1 MMQET
6 GPSQESAKELEA
18 TLFNLQ
24 ESLGGV
30 TGLMDKPLVKIEQGI
45 VAMDQGFR
53 SIVNSMG
60 AGENMSEAI
69 RKNLAGA
76 TIETIKM
83 GGDSKSALNVQLD
96 TLKVMGK
103 NVTLSQDLTT
113 ELFAASQVSGKSIE
127 DLENGFLNAGMSLKD
142 ISKQMLVVRDVANN
156 LGVNAKLV
164 SESVVKNLDKLNSY
178 GFQGGV
184 EGLARMAAKAT
195 ALRVDMQSTFNVA
208 DKLMS
213 PEGAIEM
220 SAALQRLGATSTD
233 LLDPLKLMDLAQN
246 NVPELQK
253 QLGDMFK
260 QYTYF
265 DEKTKTF
272 QIMPGARRQ
281 LKEIAGELGMGIE
294 EVQRM
299 ALGTADLDKKLSEI
313 SFSGFE
319 VSEDTK
325 EMVANMATMTDSGE
339 YKIQTEE
346 IGADGK
352 PVSKTIQEVMEQF
365 KGDEAGLKEYL
376 TGLDKSKQP
385 KTIEEI
391 AQEQLDVLTG
401 IRKASEALVAS
412 PGLAAGASKV
422 GPQVLQS
429 AKALAEKINEPLT
442 EKLGPD
448 NQDLIKTFDNT
459 AVKLEE
465 AFRKLTKGDPDEVKQ
480 GGKDVLAAFGELSK
494 GMGKQIA
501 GGVGDS
507 LTGFSELFGIDIEK
521 YKNQIN
527 ESFLTAKEKAEAEA
541 AKLKDKVNEK
551 TEKDKTIFPDENKLI
566 FPDSVNTQE
575 IKTSSIT
582 VEKPETEEETKLI
595 FPDNVES
602 KEIKTG
608 KIIVEEGINLTVPT
622 PTPTITPTNVT
633 PEVGTKPTG
642 EVKGETIIN
651 PTEDPQLQA
660 TFKQLQ
666 ELVAKGLVGEPIAS
680 TGNEVLFNQELPELT
695 GELPEIK
702 EVKTTEP
709 ETGFLEKFNNFVQEL
724 KIQPVEAAPTEEVTT
739 PKKTDTG
746 FRFFDQSTFKTE
758 EPKSDIVKGFE
769 DSAKKM
775 ADLKIEG
782 LGEKPKIDLLGKT
795 KTEEPT
801 VTSEFVKSITPETE
815 KTEGPK
821 TDLLKGFE
829 SSLQKISEFKFP
841 EIGLLGKPK
850 IEEPKT
856 DLVKGFEDSAKK
868 MADLKIG
875 EIEEKPKI
883 ELGKPKTEE
892 TKTDLLQGFESSLQK
907 MSELKIGGLEK
918 EPKIELGKSEET
930 TEKKLFDFKPS
941 ILGKFISEGK
951 VETEEKP
958 EEENKGRFSKIKD
971 AFVKSFIEPKEEEQ
985 TFVLPEEEYTP
996 NEIGT
1001 EEGIGNLDKT
1011 ATELGIKQEELT
1023 NIALQ
1028 QDQPETT
1035 EPITELKLDTSEV
1048 ETLNVKNLNIGD
1060 SLTELLT
1067 AGKKTEGEETNFDKI
1082 QKLIQEGLV
1091 GEATAGPGVL
1101 FKPTKEEES
1110 LKAEQ
1115 AMDQAG
1121 PAVPTP
1127 TATPIETPTI
1137 DAQAGLPELT
1147 EELPQTLPTGKTR
1160 GIFKKTEQTEEP
1172 SAYEGYK
1179 KLLEEISG
1187 AEIVGQGKD
1196 AFFLTD
1202 EMKAQAKKD
1211 SEFIGPEKGAPK
1223 KIESTRSI
1231 TPPTKEELAEIEKE
1245 LELESYYK
1253 KFDEINDE
1261 IGNFKKEKIGV
1272 EGKGTMN
1279 EEDLGIL
1286 EHMGKRYD
1294 EYEKKIM
1301 ALESGEVDSFIK
1313 KIEPIGL
1320 DVKPKLAPMKPTLA
1334 SLPIPEKEEKQ
1345 PLGER
1350 IKEGIGGLKEKFKG
1364 KQEEEKPI
1372 AAVPETPKTF
1382 VARDAEGNIVGESI
1396 DGETARKMAG
1406 GKAITVEEE
1415 TQTVTPTV
1423 PETPAVGVEKAAAEA
1438 EEKIPFKEKLKDRF
1452 KKLIEEKPDESEAK
1466 ITIEEPTKIE
1476 PIVSETQSIEEPKT
1490 LRERIEEGADKL
1502 SGGIEKFAGKIGEK
1516 FEGGNLKS
1524 KIDEIRGKIKPQ
1536 EEESK
1541 IEPVKQDMFPL
1552 SKGFD
1557 GPFYEMKDGK
1567 LQMRDPYE
1575 MLDEK
1580 EKKEKESLKIEPIP
1594 TEPILSDEDKK
1605 WQEERRKK
1613 MEEEDRIISSL
1624 QTDKYGK
1631 PVTVDKIEPTVPE
1644 TPSVGIENIK
1654 LSDIYGDEDESIVDP
1669 VSEFAEDGTIKPFSG
1684 KPEEIKEPE
1693 ETEIQKTIREAREK
1707 QLAFLEELRL
1717 KEQTPETPARGI
1729 EKLAGMGQKIG
1740 GLFGFGK
1747 EEPTITTPEVP
1758 YEEPEETFEGYA
1770 TLPEETQITPT
1781 ETIEGGFETET
1792 PELIQDGIPEDLS
1805 QIALPNPIG
1814 AAPQGGYG
1822 ETEVETKP
1830 GETVEKKMTVE
1841 GGSPIEVTVIHKF
1854 VNLPTTIDTNTL
1866 SNVLKSDNNIQ
1877 QAIAKAVKDAALG
1890 LTS

>member
-1 MMQET
+1 MQET
-6 GPSQESAKELEA
+6 GPNQEAAKEIES
-18 TLFNLQ
+18 TIFNLK
-24 ESLGGV
+24 ESIAGV
-30 TGLMDKPLVKIEQGI
+30 EGLMDKPLVKIEQGI

-83 GGDSKSALNVQLD
+83 GGDAKSALNVQLD

-103 NVTLSQDLTT
+103 NVTLSQNLTT
-113 ELFAASQVSGKSIE
+113 ELFAASQVSGRSIE
-127 DLENGFLNAGMSLKD
+127 ELETGFLNAGMSLKD
-142 ISKQMLVVRDVANN
+142 ISKQMLVVRDVANS

-164 SESVVKNLDKLNSY
+164 SDSVVKNLDKLNSY

-253 QLGDMFK
+253 QLGEMFK

-412 PGLAAGASKV
+412 PGLAAGASKI

-448 NQDLIKTFDNT
+448 SKGLTNTFDET

-465 AFRKLTKGDPDEVKQ
+465 AFKNLTSPEKGKKEE
-480 GGKDVLAAFGELSK
+480 GGRQLLEAFGTLSK

-501 GGVGDS
+501 EGVGDS
-507 LTGFSELFGIDIEK
+507 LTGFSELFGIDIDA
-521 YKNQIN
+521 YKKQIE

-541 AKLKDKVNEK
+541 AKLKDKVDEKLKGEK
-551 TEKDKTIFPDENKLI
+551 TEEDKTIFPDENKLI

-575 IKTSSIT
+575 IKTSSII

-602 KEIKTG
+602 KEIRAG
-608 KIIVEEGINLTVPT
+608 KIIVEEGINLTAPT

-642 EVKGETIIN
+642 EVKGETIAN
-651 PTEDPQLQA
+651 PFEDPQLLA
-660 TFKQLQ
+660 NVEKIKQLYEQ
-666 ELVAKGLVGEPIAS
+666 GLVGEPLAS
-680 TGNEVLFNQELPELT
+680 AGNEVLFNQELPELT

-724 KIQPVEAAPTEEVTT
+724 KIQPVEAAPTEE
-739 PKKTDTG
+739 P
-746 FRFFDQSTFKTE
+746 
-758 EPKSDIVKGFE
+758 
-769 DSAKKM
+769 
-775 ADLKIEG
+775 
-782 LGEKPKIDLLGKT
+782 
-795 KTEEPT
+795 
-801 VTSEFVKSITPETE
+801 
-815 KTEGPK
+815 
-821 TDLLKGFE
+821 
-829 SSLQKISEFKFP
+829 
-841 EIGLLGKPK
+841 
-850 IEEPKT
+850 
-856 DLVKGFEDSAKK
+856 
-868 MADLKIG
+868 
-875 EIEEKPKI
+875 
-883 ELGKPKTEE
+883 
-892 TKTDLLQGFESSLQK
+892 KTDLLQGFESSLQK
-907 MSELKIGGLEK
+907 ISEFKLPEIGLFGKPKTEEPKTDLLQGFESSLQKISDLKIGGLGEK
-918 EPKIELGKSEET
+918 PKIELGKPEGKTEEG
-930 TEKKLFDFKPS
+930 LFDKKPS

-958 EEENKGRFSKIKD
+958 EEEKKGRFSKIKD
-971 AFVKSFIEPKEEEQ
+971 AFVKSFIEPKAEEQ

-996 NEIGT
+996 GEIGT
-1001 EEGIGNLDKT
+1001 EEGLTNLDKT
-1011 ATELGIKQEELT
+1011 ATELGVNQEELK
-1023 NIALQ
+1023 NIATQ
-1028 QDQPETT
+1028 EIQPET
-1035 EPITELKLDTSEV
+1035 ELKVNTSEV
-1048 ETLNVKNLNIGD
+1048 ENLNVKNLNIGPE
-1060 SLTELLT
+1060 LTKLLGAT
-1067 AGKKTEGEETNFDKI
+1067 KEVKEGEPVNVQV
-1082 QKLIQEGLV
+1082 QKLIDEGIV
-1091 GEATAGPGVL
+1091 GEPTVSTGKEVL
-1101 FKPTKEEES
+1101 FNQELPEATQE
-1110 LKAEQ
+1110 
-1115 AMDQAG
+1115 
-1121 PAVPTP
+1121 PTP
-1127 TATPIETPTI
+1127 AIDIESV
-1137 DAQAGLPELT
+1137 LPEVT
-1147 EELPQTLPTGKTR
+1147 EELPEVQSGEPQTKGGFLDKIMSMGKPV
-1160 GIFKKTEQTEEP
+1160 ESEEP

-1187 AEIVGQGKD
+1187 AEIVGQGKE
-1196 AFFLTD
+1196 AFFLTP
-1202 EMKAQAKKD
+1202 EMIEEGKKG
-1211 SEFIGPEKGAPK
+1211 SELIGPENNTFNNLETKKLEKTSEKLFDFKPSILGKYIAEQSEQPIEDLE
-1223 KIESTRSI
+1223 KIES
-1231 TPPTKEELAEIEKE
+1231 KGLIE
-1245 LELESYYK
+1245 
-1253 KFDEINDE
+1253 D
-1261 IGNFKKEKIGV
+1261 
-1272 EGKGTMN
+1272 KG
-1279 EEDLGIL
+1279 
-1286 EHMGKRYD
+1286 
-1294 EYEKKIM
+1294 
-1301 ALESGEVDSFIK
+1301 
-1313 KIEPIGL
+1313 
-1320 DVKPKLAPMKPTLA
+1320 LAPIKPALA

-1345 PLGER
+1345 RLGER
-1350 IKEGIGGLKEKFKG
+1350 IKEGIGGLKEKLKG

-1372 AAVPETPKTF
+1372 TPIPETTKTF

-1396 DGETARKMAG
+1396 DRETARKMAG
-1406 GKAITVEEE
+1406 GRAITVEEE

-1438 EEKIPFKEKLKDRF
+1438 EEKTPFKERLKDRF

-1466 ITIEEPTKIE
+1466 ITIEEPKEVKPTE
-1476 PIVSETQSIEEPKT
+1476 ETQK
-1490 LRERIEEGADKL
+1490 
-1502 SGGIEKFAGKIGEK
+1502 
-1516 FEGGNLKS
+1516 
-1524 KIDEIRGKIKPQ
+1524 
-1536 EEESK
+1536 EESGYLK
-1541 IEPVKQDMFPL
+1541 
-1552 SKGFD
+1552 
-1557 GPFYEMKDGK
+1557 
-1567 LQMRDPYE
+1567 
-1575 MLDEK
+1575 MLDENDK
-1580 EKKEKESLKIEPIP
+1580 EADKFLTGKKTSPFGLDMSMFSQKLPAPPKASLEV
-1594 TEPILSDEDKK
+1594 
-1605 WQEERRKK
+1605 EE
-1613 MEEEDRIISSL
+1613 
-1624 QTDKYGK
+1624 TK
-1631 PVTVDKIEPTVPE
+1631 PVA
-1644 TPSVGIENIK
+1644 SNIENIF
-1654 LSDIYGDEDESIVDP
+1654 EDEEDFGPVEP

-1758 YEEPEETFEGYA
+1758 YEEPEETFEGYG

-1792 PELIQDGIPEDLS
+1792 PELIQEGIPEDLS
-1805 QIALPNPIG
+1805 QIALPSPIG

-1822 ETEVETKP
+1822 ETAAETKP